1 MNHRQRVHRTLNHQ
15 EPDRVPIDLWG
26 SDSRITNTLYFKI
39 KEHLGLEGLGE
50 KNRPGRTAEYVD
62 YRISDSIDADFR
74 HVVIRKPNNFQSYV
88 DENGYI
94 IDEWGIGYKII
105 GGYPQISYHPLAD
118 AELSD
123 IDSHR
128 WPVAEDEGRIEGLA
142 QEVRDW
148 YENTDYSITSTTPIS
163 GIVLEFY
170 QYLRGMENFFI
181 DLYYNIKFAEKLIHV
196 ITEKIIEFYVY
207 FINPIGKYLDW
218 VEFASDLG
226 TQASTFMSREMF
238 NKFLKKPMAKIF
250 KEVRQA
256 SKGSKIFLHSCGS
269 IRDLIPEFIDIGVDI
284 LSALQPLANK
294 MDPFELKKEFGKDIV
309 FHGGADIQRGLT
321 GTVQMAEEEARTKI
335 QAFAPGGGYI
345 AGPSNHF
352 QTDTSVEAFMA
363 YYKATLKYGK
373 YPIKTE

>member
-1 MNHRQRVHRTLNHQ
+1 MNHRERVHKTLNHQ

-26 SDSRITNTLYFKI
+26 SDSRITNELYFKI
-39 KEHLGLEGLGE
+39 KDHLGLEGPGE

-62 YRISDSIDADFR
+62 YRISDYIDADFR
-74 HVVIRKPNNFQSYV
+74 HVVIRKPKNFQSYV
-88 DENGYI
+88 DKNGYI
-94 IDEWGIGYKII
+94 IDEWGIGYKLI
-105 GGYPQISYHPLAD
+105 GGYPQISYHPLAN

-128 WPVAEDEGRIEGLA
+128 WPAVEDEGRIEGLE
-142 QEVRDW
+142 QEVRNW

-181 DLYYNIKFAEKLIHV
+181 DLYYNVKFAEKLIGV

-226 TQASTFMSREMF
+226 TQASIFMSRDMF

-269 IRDLIPEFIDIGVDI
+269 IRELIPEFIDIGVDI

-294 MDPFELKKEFGKDIV
+294 MDPFELKNEFGKDLV
-309 FHGGADIQRGLT
+309 FHGGADIQRALT
-321 GTVQMAEEEARTKI
+321 GTAQNAEEEARVKI

-352 QTDTSVEAFMA
+352 QPDTSVEAFMA
-363 YYKATLKYGK
+363 FYKETLQYGN
-373 YPIKTE
+373 YPIKIE